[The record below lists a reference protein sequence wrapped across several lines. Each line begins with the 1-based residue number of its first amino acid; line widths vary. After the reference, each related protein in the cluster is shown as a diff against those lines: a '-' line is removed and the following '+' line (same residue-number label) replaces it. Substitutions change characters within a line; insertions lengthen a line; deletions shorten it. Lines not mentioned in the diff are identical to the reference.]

1 MFRIRI
7 WYADFGVV
15 MASRVWRGRRALGL
29 SVRVARLAGPGAAPA
44 RPAQHI
50 LTVYCLEWRFRMPE
64 TARPTHRQCR
74 QEHSANPGTR
84 ARRHAPTRPPP
95 RSRRGEDGRRPACA
109 QIDGTETRTRVGAM
123 SRCQFRIALHATTA
137 RFSAGSCVTSGV
149 PIASSFAPG
158 FKPARTIGPSISSC
172 QAHRGDEPRQV
183 KGAASKHGR
192 GSASA
197 HLEKLSGD
205 LWAVALK
212 VNGLANAQLA
222 AIDELKVFDRLM
234 RILAGS
240 HVFDLLRHIS
250 ETSNHALILEL

>member
-95 RSRRGEDGRRPACA
+95 RSRRGEEACLCTDRRHRDADPSGCDVTLP
-109 QIDGTETRTRVGAM
+109 IPYRTSCNHCEVLRRFV
-123 SRCQFRIALHATTA
+123 RHFR
-137 RFSAGSCVTSGV
+137 
-149 PIASSFAPG
+149 
-158 FKPARTIGPSISSC
+158 RT
-172 QAHRGDEPRQV
+172 HRQ
-183 KGAASKHGR
+183 
-192 GSASA
+192 
-197 HLEKLSGD
+197 
-205 LWAVALK
+205 
-212 VNGLANAQLA
+212 
-222 AIDELKVFDRLM
+222 
-234 RILAGS
+234 
-240 HVFDLLRHIS
+240 
-250 ETSNHALILEL
+250 